1 MDLTEILVRLQSFT
15 NERDWEHFHS
25 PKNLSMALSVEA
37 AELLEHFQWLTEVQ
51 SYSADIVDRDAVAKE
66 IADIQIYL
74 VMLADKLDVDIERA
88 VLEKIGENAD
98 KYPTSVPSTA
108 NR

>member
-1 MDLTEILVRLQSFT
+1 MDLTEIRERLNSFA
-15 NERDWEHFHS
+15 NERDWDRFHS

-37 AELLEHFQWLTEVQ
+37 AELLEHFQWLTEAQ
-51 SYSADIVDRDAVAKE
+51 SLSADAVDRGAVAKE

-74 VMLADKLDVDIERA
+74 VMLADKLGVDIERA
-88 VLEKIGENAD
+88 VHEKIDANAN
-98 KYPTSVPSTA
+98 KYPVDDPSSA

>member
-1 MDLTEILVRLQSFT
+1 MDLTEIRERLKRFT
-15 NERDWEHFHS
+15 NERDWGRFHS

-51 SYSADIVDRDAVAKE
+51 SLSVDSLDRDAIARE

-74 VMLADKLDVDIERA
+74 VMLADKLNVDIERA
-88 VLEKIGENAD
+88 VQDKIDENAG
-98 KYPTSVPSTA
+98 KYPVDDTSSA
-108 NR
+108 KQ